1 MAWEEN
7 SCISLHMQLIAI
19 LSRIGVKVALLQPI
33 DACLA
38 LSFIAHFA
46 SQQYNQL
53 CISMMSLHA
62 QNSKISHQGFL
73 SALNEEY

>member
-1 MAWEEN
+1 MIKVVLLECKSGA
-7 SCISLHMQLIAI
+7 IAAI
-19 LSRIGVKVALLQPI
+19 C
-33 DACLA
+33 ACLA
-38 LSFIAHFA
+38 QSFIAHFV
-46 SQQYNQL
+46 SQQCNQL